1 MIQLFVVF
9 HKYIF
14 DDCYRNIPSD
24 ILYKYFTFIAVNEK
38 IPKAYSQN
46 KYKVINEWE
55 LPHYDPTFQQRGY
68 NENSA
73 IYHVYANNLHKN
85 YTYVGFFQYDMVFN
99 NNIVDYL
106 LANITEKPV
115 YFNLGTRDF
124 NFCSYESWNGGKEEK
139 TLNFIVNDYEQF
151 FNTTFDKSLGYPL
164 WNTYVIPVENYERI
178 MRWITQLYSK
188 LYPWCNQEPNHTGP
202 AHIGSI
208 YERIMAYAV
217 ANEKLP
223 TLPMNISHEYFFK
236 SHSY

>member
-14 DDCYRNIPSD
+14 DDCYKNIPND

-38 IPKAYSQN
+38 IPKAYTQN

-68 NENSA
+68 NENSV
-73 IYHVYANNLHKN
+73 IYHVYSNNLHKN
-85 YTYVGFFQYDMVFN
+85 YKYVGFFQYDMMFN
-99 NNIVDYL
+99 NNIVEYL
-106 LANITEKPV
+106 LANISENPV

-124 NFCSYESWNGGKEEK
+124 NFCKESWCQGKEEN
-139 TLNFIVNDYEQF
+139 TLNFIINDYEQF
-151 FNTTFDKSLGYPL
+151 FKTLFDESLQYPL
-164 WNTYVIPVENYERI
+164 WNTYVVPLENYDRI
-178 MRWITQLYSK
+178 MRWVTQLYKK
-188 LYPWCNQEPNHTGP
+188 LYPWCIEPPNSTHPT
-202 AHIGSI
+202 HIGSI
-208 YERIMAYAV
+208 FERIMAYAI

-236 SHSY
+236 SRSY